1 MRILLQLCCRLMA
14 ALPRPVALAWGRR
27 LGWLLG
33 ALVRH
38 RRGEVR
44 RALQRA
50 FPERSPAEREELATR
65 MYEHL
70 GLTMAEVARLAVH
83 GPADLAG
90 RFEIVED
97 EHLRQ
102 LAARTEGSLLLMG
115 HIGNWE
121 LTSLIS
127 TRLAR
132 PLHAVVKPLRPAA
145 LQRLVAETRGRLGLH
160 LLNHRGDFSGTLR
173 ALKRGETVTVILD
186 QNQRRDKGIFVNFLG
201 APAATSAGLA
211 ILSAR
216 TRLPVFPL
224 YVHRRAD
231 GVHVLRVLAPIAPP
245 PNRDPAT
252 LHAATQHYTRV
263 LEDIIR
269 LRPEQWTWLHRRWKT
284 RPPEDCDQRTADGRR
299 RTADGSPAP

>member
-1 MRILLQLCCRLMA
+1 MYLLLQLCCRLMA

-27 LGWLLG
+27 LGQLLG
-33 ALVRH
+33 TVVRH

-44 RALQRA
+44 RALARA
-50 FPERSPAEREELATR
+50 FPDQSPAEREDLANR
-65 MYEHL
+65 MYQHL
-70 GLTMAEVARLAVH
+70 GLTLVEVARIAVH

-90 RFEIVED
+90 RFEIVEND
-97 EHLRQ
+97 ALRQ
-102 LAARTEGSLLLMG
+102 LRARTEGALLLMG

-127 TRLAR
+127 TRLSR

-186 QNQRRDKGIFVNFLG
+186 QNQRRDKGIFVDFLG

-216 TRLPVFPL
+216 TRLPVFPMHV
-224 YVHRRAD
+224 YRRDD
-231 GVHVLRVLAPIAPP
+231 GVHELCVHPAIAPP
-245 PNRDPAT
+245 PDRDPAT

-269 LRPEQWTWLHRRWKT
+269 LCPEQWTWLHRRWKV
-284 RPPEDCDQRTADGRR
+284 RKSVYDRA
-299 RTADGSPAP
+299 